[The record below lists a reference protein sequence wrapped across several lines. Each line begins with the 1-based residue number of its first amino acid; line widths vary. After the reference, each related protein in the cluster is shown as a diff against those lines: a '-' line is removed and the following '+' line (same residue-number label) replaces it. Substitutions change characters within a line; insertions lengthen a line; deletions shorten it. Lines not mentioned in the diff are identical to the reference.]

1 MAYVKYTGL
10 NNPNEVLEKMAEYVT
25 SRGYTIVEKVK
36 DDLNIYDMSSIDGK
50 KFVFMDRTDTY
61 FIHLRTCNGINIFG
75 NNDDVVNWYLDGYEV
90 KNFVDEKQS

>member
-25 SRGYTIVEKVK
+25 SRGYTIVEKIK

-61 FIHLRTCNGINIFG
+61 FTP
-75 NNDDVVNWYLDGYEV
+75 
-90 KNFVDEKQS
+90 

>member
-25 SRGYTIVEKVK
+25 SRGYTIVEKIK

-75 NNDDVVNWYLDGYEV
+75 NNDDATMDVTKPDIDNA
-90 KNFVDEKQS
+90 